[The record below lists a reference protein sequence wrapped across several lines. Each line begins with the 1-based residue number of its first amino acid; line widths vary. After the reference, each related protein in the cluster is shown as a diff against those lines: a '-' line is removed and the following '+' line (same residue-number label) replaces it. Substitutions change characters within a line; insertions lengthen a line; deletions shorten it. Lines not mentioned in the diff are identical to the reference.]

1 MVAGEAG
8 IGKPSLV
15 AEVARRSRERVR
27 VLWGA
32 CDRLV
37 TPRALGPLQE
47 RPARPEV
54 SWPRGCRPG
63 AGQEAIFAAF
73 LDELSDPPHGLGPM
87 VVVEDAHWMDEATLD
102 WLAFLGRRT
111 DRLSVLL
118 VVTDRDD
125 EMGPEH
131 PLRGVLGSLPAARS
145 RRVVVPELSRECVL
159 EQARLAGRDAQS
171 VAAHRLNLL
180 P

>member
-1 MVAGEAG
+1 
-8 IGKPSLV
+8 
-15 AEVARRSRERVR
+15 
-27 VLWGA
+27 
-32 CDRLV
+32 
-37 TPRALGPLQE
+37 
-47 RPARPEV
+47 
-54 SWPRGCRPG
+54 
-63 AGQEAIFAAF
+63 
-73 LDELSDPPHGLGPM
+73 M